1 MEIMQ
6 LITENK
12 WFKEKKKELNEN
24 EKHYTKPLGYI
35 SSSSTKE
42 IYSSKYL
49 YLKNQ
54 KEQKLMT

>member
-1 MEIMQ
+1 MVQ
-6 LITENK
+6 RK
-12 WFKEKKKELNEN
+12 KKKELNEN